1 VAESTGHT
9 TVAKMGKAHRIHD
22 WVNNHQATELEA
34 LGTIAKQTLVFVRS
48 RCSRGFILDYA
59 EGI

>member
-9 TVAKMGKAHRIHD
+9 TVEKMGKPHRILD

-34 LGTIAKQTLVFVRS
+34 SGTIAKQTLVFFRS
-48 RCSRGFILDYA
+48 WCSRRFILDYA